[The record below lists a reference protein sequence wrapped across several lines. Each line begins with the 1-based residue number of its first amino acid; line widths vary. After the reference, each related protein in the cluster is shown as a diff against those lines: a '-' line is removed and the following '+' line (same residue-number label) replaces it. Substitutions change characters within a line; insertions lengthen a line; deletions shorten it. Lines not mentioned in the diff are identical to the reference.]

1 MANVVARS
9 TDGVRFEPV
18 AEVTK
23 DRFGAESL
31 ERPALVHTPEGRW
44 RLYVSCATPGTKHWW
59 VDVLEADTPE
69 GLADAPR
76 RTVLPGSDRH
86 AVKDPVVLHSG
97 GLWHL
102 WASVHPLDLPQHE
115 DRMTTEYATSPDGL
129 DWTWRGTALAPTP
142 GAWDARGVRVSAV
155 FEAPGGLA
163 ATYDGRASAA
173 ENWEERTGL
182 ALPARRSGLLRI
194 AVGDAPVAESPEG
207 LRGLRYLSVVAAA
220 RRRLP
225 ALLRGDPRRRGA
237 RPAHRAAL
245 PAPLDEAG
253 SRPRRGPG
261 RRLTGVPGRYPP
273 TVPLVGVVTGG
284 VHGSAVARSRSH
296 SASTCSRPVVTP
308 PIATRMA

>member
-44 RLYVSCATPGTKHWW
+44 RLYVSCATPGSKHWW
-59 VDVLEADTPE
+59 VDVLEADTPA
-69 GLADAPR
+69 GLVDAPR
-76 RTVLPGSDRH
+76 RTVLPGSDHH
-86 AVKDPVVLHSG
+86 AVKDPVVIHRT

-155 FEAPGGLA
+155 FAAPGGLA
-163 ATYDGRASAA
+163 ATYDCRASAA

-182 ALPARRSGLLRI
+182 PFRLLRRGRRRTGRGVARGAARAALPVGRR
-194 AVGDAPVAESPEG
+194 P
-207 LRGLRYLSVVAAA
+207 A

-225 ALLRGDPRRRGA
+225 ALLRGDPRRRCA
-237 RPAHRAAL
+237 RPAHRADREPPGGRGGGRAH
-245 PAPLDEAG
+245 
-253 SRPRRGPG
+253 RGPG
-261 RRLTGVPGRYPP
+261 RRVSGAATSG
-273 TVPLVGVVTGG
+273 TEPLS
-284 VHGSAVARSRSH
+284 HARCAVAPRD
-296 SASTCSRPVVTP
+296 AP
-308 PIATRMA
+308 PHMLRWV